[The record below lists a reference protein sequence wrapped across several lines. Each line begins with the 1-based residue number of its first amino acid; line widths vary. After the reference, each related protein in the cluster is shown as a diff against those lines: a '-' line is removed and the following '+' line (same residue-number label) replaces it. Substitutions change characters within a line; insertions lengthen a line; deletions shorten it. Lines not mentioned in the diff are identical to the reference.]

1 MTPAVAVG
9 SRLKRL
15 PHFSLVGATVTLVA
29 TSTNI
34 VLLKYV
40 HTPLVL
46 TWVCVYA
53 IAINLSY
60 LLNSLVTFQSAL
72 SLRRMALYYGVYL
85 SSMGIGVVLLKVY
98 RALLP
103 FENWVLP
110 LLVLPATA
118 LWNFGLSSVVLKKKV
133 S

>member
-1 MTPAVAVG
+1 MRPAVAIG

-15 PHFSLVGATVTLVA
+15 PHFFLVGATVTLAA

-60 LLNSLVTFQSAL
+60 LLNSLVTFQSEF
-72 SLRRMALYYGVYL
+72 SLGRMALYYGVYL

-118 LWNFGLSSVVLKKKV
+118 LWNFGLSSVVLKRR
-133 S
+133 

>member
-9 SRLKRL
+9 SRLNRL

-29 TSTNI
+29 TGTNI

-60 LLNSLVTFQSAL
+60 LRNSLVTFQSAL

-118 LWNFGLSSVVLKKKV
+118 LWNFGLSSVVLKRR
-133 S
+133 